1 MTSAQPRRWKDLPA
15 LFDLTRTAHARLFAY
30 LDLPWEALPALD
42 AYLDMLLAEDPLADG
57 IGSAGGNSQAESAG
71 RPGGGTMRKDPF
83 LSGDLR
89 VGPRTRIEP
98 GVRIEGTVH
107 IGADC
112 VIETGAYIRGPAWI
126 GDRCEVRQGAYLRG
140 VVLAGEGA
148 VLGHASEF
156 KRCVLLEGAQV
167 PHFNYVGD
175 SILGVKAHIGA
186 GVILSNVRLDK
197 RSVRAALLG
206 AETAETGGGDRVG
219 GGAGFAGAAR
229 PAYLDTGLEK
239 FGALLGDAC
248 EVGCNSVLNPGT
260 ILGAR
265 CRVAPVSRVKG
276 TWAED
281 SALL

>member
-1 MTSAQPRRWKDLPA
+1 MTAAQPRRWKDLPA
-15 LFDLTRTAHARLFAY
+15 LFDLSHTAHARLFAY
-30 LDLPWEALPALD
+30 LALPWEALPALD

-57 IGSAGGNSQAESAG
+57 IGLEEDVGQAGGRTAG
-71 RPGGGTMRKDPF
+71 KEPF
-83 LSGDLR
+83 HRGDLR

-112 VIETGAYIRGPAWI
+112 VVETGAYIRGPAWI

-140 VVLAGEGA
+140 TVLAGDGA

-206 AETAETGGGDRVG
+206 AEAGGAGMAG
-219 GGAGFAGAAR
+219 GGAALAGVAR

-276 TWAED
+276 TWPED
-281 SALL
+281 SALQ

>member
-1 MTSAQPRRWKDLPA
+1 MTAAQPGRWKDLPA
-15 LFDLTRTAHARLFAY
+15 LFDLTHTAHSRLFAY

-57 IGSAGGNSQAESAG
+57 ASEAD
-71 RPGGGTMRKDPF
+71 GTEPRKDPF
-83 LSGDLR
+83 HRGDLR

-112 VIETGAYIRGPAWI
+112 VVETGAYIRGPAWI
-126 GDRCEVRQGAYLRG
+126 GDRCEIRQGAYLRG
-140 VVLAGEGA
+140 VVLAGDGA

-206 AETAETGGGDRVG
+206 AGTAENADA
-219 GGAGFAGAAR
+219 GGAGEAAR

-276 TWAED
+276 TWRED

>member
-1 MTSAQPRRWKDLPA
+1 M
-15 LFDLTRTAHARLFAY
+15 
-30 LDLPWEALPALD
+30 
-42 AYLDMLLAEDPLADG
+42 
-57 IGSAGGNSQAESAG
+57 
-71 RPGGGTMRKDPF
+71 
-83 LSGDLR
+83 
-89 VGPRTRIEP
+89 
-98 GVRIEGTVH
+98 
-107 IGADC
+107 
-112 VIETGAYIRGPAWI
+112 
-126 GDRCEVRQGAYLRG
+126 
-140 VVLAGEGA
+140 
-148 VLGHASEF
+148 LGHASEF

-197 RSVRAALLG
+197 RSVRAALL
-206 AETAETGGGDRVG
+206 
-219 GGAGFAGAAR
+219 AGAAAAGAAAGGGR

>member
-1 MTSAQPRRWKDLPA
+1 MTGAQTGRWKDLPA
-15 LFDLTRTAHARLFAY
+15 LFDLARTAHSRLFAY

-57 IGSAGGNSQAESAG
+57 IDLERGAG
-71 RPGGGTMRKDPF
+71 RDGGGDSLIR
-83 LSGDLR
+83 GDLR
-89 VGPRTRIEP
+89 VGSRTRIEP

-112 VIETGAYIRGPAWI
+112 VVETGAYIRGPAWI

-140 VVLAGEGA
+140 VVLAGDGA

-206 AETAETGGGDRVG
+206 AEAAGIGEAGMAGGG
-219 GGAGFAGAAR
+219 AR

>member
-1 MTSAQPRRWKDLPA
+1 MTAAQPGRWRDLPA
-15 LFDLTRTAHARLFAY
+15 LFDLTRTAHSRLFAY

-57 IGSAGGNSQAESAG
+57 MEPEGGAG
-71 RPGGGTMRKDPF
+71 RGGAGDSFIR
-83 LSGDLR
+83 GDLR
-89 VGPRTRIEP
+89 VGQRTRIEP

-112 VIETGAYIRGPAWI
+112 VVETGAYIRGPAWI

-140 VVLAGEGA
+140 VVLAGDGA

-206 AETAETGGGDRVG
+206 AENPGS
-219 GGAGFAGAAR
+219 GGAGSAAAAAR

>member
-1 MTSAQPRRWKDLPA
+1 MTTPQTRRWKDLPA
-15 LFDLTRTAHARLFAY
+15 LFDLAHTAHARLFAY

-42 AYLDMLLAEDPLADG
+42 AYLDMLLAEDSLADG
-57 IGSAGGNSQAESAG
+57 SG
-71 RPGGGTMRKDPF
+71 P
-83 LSGDLR
+83 GDLR

-112 VIETGAYIRGPAWI
+112 VVETGAYIRGPAWI

-140 VVLAGEGA
+140 VVLAGDGA

-206 AETAETGGGDRVG
+206 AESAEGGAADRVG
-219 GGAGFAGAAR
+219 GSAGFAGAAR

-276 TWAED
+276 TWPED
-281 SALL
+281 STLL

>member
-1 MTSAQPRRWKDLPA
+1 MTGAQSGRWRDLPA
-15 LFDLTRTAHARLFAY
+15 LFDLARTAHSRLFAY
-30 LDLPWEALPALD
+30 LGLPWEALPALD
-42 AYLDMLLAEDPLADG
+42 AYLDMLLAEDPLAGGMEQEGGDG
-57 IGSAGGNSQAESAG
+57 RGGAGDS
-71 RPGGGTMRKDPF
+71 
-83 LSGDLR
+83 LISGDLR

-112 VIETGAYIRGPAWI
+112 VVETGAYIRGPAWI

-140 VVLAGEGA
+140 VVLAGDGA

-197 RSVRAALLG
+197 RSVRAALL
-206 AETAETGGGDRVG
+206 AGD
-219 GGAGFAGAAR
+219 AAAGAAAGGGR